1 MIAEVIVDVLA
12 AEVDRVFDY
21 QAPEEL
27 GLREGDRVLVPF
39 AGRRMEGFVLKLKE
53 RSDFEGKLKAVQQKL
68 DPLPALTPETLEL
81 ALFMAQKFHIL
92 IAESLRLFIPA
103 EMRGGRVGRKER
115 NAAALALPYEEAAAK
130 LSKTARAQAEA
141 VAYLKDRPE
150 EDVAKLNLLFG
161 HSAIRALLDKGIL
174 AERAKTV
181 LRRPY
186 ESMAPA
192 AKQITLNDQQQQ
204 AFDFIR
210 RRPGEKFLL
219 FGVTGSGKTEVYI
232 RCIREALEQGKTAVM
247 LVPEIGLT
255 PQVLR
260 RFRGEFSEQVA
271 ILHSGL
277 SAGERYDEWWRLRSG
292 EARVAVGARSAV
304 FAPLTD
310 IGVIIVDEQ
319 HEQSYQSESSPR
331 YDALKVAARRAEQN
345 GASLILGSATPLVE
359 TFWQAEQGKL
369 HLLELSRR
377 ANQASLPPLEIV
389 DMQQEVRRGN
399 FGPFSQELEDALEET
414 LASGCQAMIF
424 LNRRGFSSSVI
435 CGDCGYVA
443 RCEHC
448 DVSLVYHRAEELL
461 KCHYCGARYR
471 MLTQCPNCGGTHLT
485 QKGLGTQR
493 IVSELQ
499 KRFPKARILRMDND
513 TTSTKEAHLKITEQ
527 FFRGEA
533 DILVGT
539 QMIAKGHDFEKVT
552 LVGILDADQGLYMS
566 DYRSGER
573 TFSLIC
579 QVAGRAGRAG
589 YPGRVLLQTHT
600 PHHYLYRLVRDYDYK
615 GFYRREIAVREAAQF
630 PPFAVILRVMV
641 QSDLEEAAVESLKGI
656 YARLE
661 ALRQSMPEEFIY
673 FNRMKSPVRRIKN
686 NFRYQVLMRVR
697 PDRAEEIEQAIY
709 AALDQDSDRKVV
721 KFLEINPSNLS

>member
-1 MIAEVIVDVLA
+1 MIAEIIVDVLA

-21 QAPEEL
+21 EVPDEL
-27 GLREGDRVLVPF
+27 NLQEGDRVSVPF
-39 AGRRMEGFVLKLKE
+39 AGRRMEGFVLKLKPS
-53 RSDFEGKLKAVQQKL
+53 SDFEGKLKKVQEKL
-68 DPLPALTPETLEL
+68 DPLPALTPETLKL
-81 ALFMAQKFHIL
+81 ALDLAKQFHIL

-103 EMRGGRVGRKER
+103 EMRGGRVSRKQQSVS
-115 NAAALALPYEEAAAK
+115 ALALPWEQALTRLSPAAK
-130 LSKTARAQAEA
+130 AQAKA
-141 VAYLKDRPE
+141 VNYLKERPE
-150 EDVAKLNLLFG
+150 EDTAKLNLLFG
-161 HSAIRALLDKGIL
+161 HSAIKALLDKGIL
-174 AERAKTV
+174 TERTKSV
-181 LRRPY
+181 FRRPY

-192 AKQITLNDQQQQ
+192 AKTITLNDQQQQ
-204 AFDFIR
+204 AFEFIQK
-210 RRPGEKFLL
+210 RPGEKFLL

-232 RCIREALEQGKTAVM
+232 RCIREALERGKTAIM

-260 RFRGEFSEQVA
+260 RFRGEFSEKVA

-277 SAGERYDEWWRLRSG
+277 SAGERFDEWWRLRSG
-292 EARVAVGARSAV
+292 EARVAVGARSAI

-331 YDALKVAARRAEQN
+331 YDALKVAERRAEQN

-359 TFWQAEQGKL
+359 TYWQAEKGKF
-369 HLLELSRR
+369 HLLELAKR
-377 ANQASLPPLEIV
+377 ANESALPPLEIV

-399 FGPFSQELEDALEET
+399 FGPFSQELEEALQAT
-414 LASGCQAMIF
+414 LDQGCQAMIF

-435 CGDCGYVA
+435 CADCGFVA

-471 MLTQCPNCGGTHLT
+471 MLTACPVCGGSHLT
-485 QKGLGTQR
+485 QRGLGTQR
-493 IVSELQ
+493 IVSELA

-579 QVAGRAGRAG
+579 QVAGRAGRAS

-615 GFYRREIAVREAAQF
+615 GFYQREIALREAAQF

-641 QSDLEEAAVESLKGI
+641 QSDQEEAAVESLKGI
-656 YARLE
+656 WGRLE
-661 ALRQSMPEEFIY
+661 ELRQRMPEEFIY
-673 FNRMKSPVRRIKN
+673 FNRMKSPVKRIKN
-686 NFRYQVLMRVR
+686 NFRYQVLMRIR
-697 PDRAEEIEQAIY
+697 PGRAEEIEQAIY
-709 AALDQDSDRKVV
+709 DALDRDPNRKVV
-721 KFLEINPSNLS
+721 KFLEINPANLS